1 MLGKA
6 ELSMASCN
14 MYTYNTINSQF
25 FICSTHLEWNY
36 VTGSRHV
43 LLTVRGHF
51 YVFHLLDNEGKMFH
65 PSHYF
70 ACVNQILEEQGS
82 QGLDQEDSADGVGAL
97 TAEDRDTWAR

>member
-1 MLGKA
+1 MPNGQWT
-6 ELSMASCN
+6 M
-14 MYTYNTINSQF
+14 NSQVLTQLECKWF
-25 FICSTHLEWNY
+25 FCI
-36 VTGSRHV
+36 GSRHV

-51 YVFHLLDNEGKMFH
+51 YVFDLLDNEGKMFH

-97 TAEDRDTWAR
+97 TAENRDTWAR